1 MLEIRHLA
9 ATGADDAQA
18 ATPLLVPAPTYLK
31 GKLIFTMLVAALL
44 MNAVMVL
51 VVLPRAADP
60 LNYSLQLGDLYDL
73 IGTNLAQGNGYR
85 VDTQMG
91 ETMLREPGHPLLIA
105 AVFKMWGYG
114 VQGPRLACIV
124 LAFGAALILLR
135 LAREITGDST
145 IGVIAALLF
154 LLYPATLVAEARA
167 GVEMP
172 CVLTVLLFMLALY
185 RAVDKGGM
193 LWYGVAGV
201 LLGVAS
207 LVRSEVFLFPAF
219 LLPYFLFTSRG
230 WGQRGHA
237 VLRMLVLGVA
247 TLVTIAP
254 WIIRNYLLVHTFVPT
269 ATLAGVAA
277 QEGLYTCEH
286 LSQGEQF
293 WLVQRGAGLER
304 AEIARQLGLRF
315 EGSFYYQ
322 FFYTPQDEVKFNRA
336 LLNDVSAEYR
346 SNPGVLAG
354 CAAKNLFFKFWFLG
368 KTPQATRMNMLTQ
381 LPLLALAL
389 GGLVV
394 LCKRGLLRKTAIIL
408 LYIIYV
414 PMVHMAIIAHA
425 RHSVFV
431 VPFLAVLAAVFLA
444 WVWHPL
450 RTQHSPTS
458 GLQVRV

>member
-1 MLEIRHLA
+1 MLEIPHLA
-9 ATGADDAQA
+9 ATGSGEVQVA
-18 ATPLLVPAPTYLK
+18 APLLVPGPTYLK
-31 GKLIFTMLVAALL
+31 RKVIFTLLVAALL
-44 MNAVMVL
+44 VNAAMVL
-51 VVLPRAADP
+51 VVLPRAAGT

-73 IGTNLAQGNGYR
+73 IGMNLAQGNGYR

-105 AVFKMWGYG
+105 AVFKIWGYG

-172 CVLTVLLFMLALY
+172 CVLTVLLFILALY
-185 RAVDKGGM
+185 RAVNKGGM
-193 LWYGVAGV
+193 LWYGAAGV
-201 LLGVAS
+201 LLGIAS
-207 LVRSEVFLFPAF
+207 LVRSEVFLFPVF
-219 LLPYFLFTSRG
+219 LLPYLLLTSKGWEERG
-230 WGQRGHA
+230 QA
-237 VLRMLVLGVA
+237 VLRMLVLGIA
-247 TLVTIAP
+247 ALVTISP

-286 LSQGEQF
+286 LSQGEPF
-293 WLVQRGAGLER
+293 WLAQRGAGLER

-336 LLNDVSAEYR
+336 LLNGVSAEYR
-346 SNPGVLAG
+346 SNPGVLVG
-354 CAAKNLFFKFWFLG
+354 CGAKNLFFKFWFLG
-368 KTPQATRMNMLTQ
+368 KTPQATRMNMLMQ

-394 LCKRGLLRKTAIIL
+394 LYERGPLRKAAIIL
-408 LYIIYV
+408 LYVIYV

-431 VPFLAVLAAVFLA
+431 VPFLALLAAVFLA
-444 WVWHPL
+444 WVWDAL
-450 RTQHSPTS
+450 RSQHSPTS
-458 GLQVRV
+458 GLQVRA

>member
-1 MLEIRHLA
+1 MLETRHLE
-9 ATGADDAQA
+9 GAQA
-18 ATPLLVPAPTYLK
+18 GDAEIADRPVVPAASYLKRKLVLTLLVGGL
-31 GKLIFTMLVAALL
+31 FV
-44 MNAVMVL
+44 NAVMVL
-51 VVLPRAADP
+51 VVLPRAAGA

-73 IGTNLAQGNGYR
+73 IGTNLAQGHGYR

-114 VQGPRLACIV
+114 VQGPRLVCIV

-135 LAREITGDST
+135 LAREITGDT
-145 IGVIAALLF
+145 MIAVIAALLF
-154 LLYPATLVAEARA
+154 LLYPATLVAEARS

-172 CVLTVLLFMLALY
+172 CVLTVLLFILALY
-185 RAVDKGGM
+185 RAVNKSGM
-193 LWYGVAGV
+193 LWYCVAGV
-201 LLGVAS
+201 LLGIAS
-207 LVRSEVFLFPAF
+207 LVRSEVFLFPVF
-219 LLPYFLFTSRG
+219 LLPYFLVTSKG
-230 WGQRGHA
+230 WGERGKA
-237 VLRMLVLGVA
+237 VLRMLVLGIA
-247 TLVTIAP
+247 ALVTISP

-293 WLVQRGAGLER
+293 WLAQRGAGLER

-346 SNPGVLAG
+346 SNPGVLVG
-354 CAAKNLFFKFWFLG
+354 CGAKNLFFKFWFLG
-368 KTPQATRMNMLTQ
+368 KTPKATRMNMLMQ

-394 LCKRGLLRKTAIIL
+394 LYKSGLLRKAAIIL
-408 LYIIYV
+408 LYVIYV

-431 VPFLAVLAAVFLA
+431 VPFLALLAAVFLA
-444 WVWHPL
+444 WVWDPL
-450 RTQHSPTS
+450 RSQHSPTS
-458 GLQVRV
+458 GLQVRE